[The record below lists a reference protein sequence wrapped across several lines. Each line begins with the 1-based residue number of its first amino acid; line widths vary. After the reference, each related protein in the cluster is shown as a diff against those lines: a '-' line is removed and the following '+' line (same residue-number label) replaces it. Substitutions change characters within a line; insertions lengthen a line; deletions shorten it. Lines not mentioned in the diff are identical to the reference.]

1 MPSKQRAKTPQ
12 PNTQRRR
19 NPTKRSAS
27 PPKRRTRKA
36 SKAASKAASPSK
48 AASKAASNAA
58 SNAGPSKAASNAAS
72 KAASNAA
79 SKAASNAAV
88 GRPGKVATQKKMPL
102 DQTHKDLLI
111 EKLGSYDLRAMFDT
125 TDRYTKGMK
134 GHEFTDLNAVD
145 VEKMKSYVRDDE
157 ALNNNQFW
165 QDYDQT
171 TLKLKIPPKRKKQ
184 LKVSDLKNPNTRE
197 KKNIYSY
204 VLGSIQEKMAEGY
217 FDKIQTPKDDPGQGG
232 V

>member
-1 MPSKQRAKTPQ
+1 MQSKRRAKTPQ
-12 PNTQRRR
+12 TNTRRRRR
-19 NPTKRSAS
+19 NPTSNRSAS
-27 PPKRRTRKA
+27 PPKRPTRKA
-36 SKAASKAASPSK
+36 SKAGPSK
-48 AASKAASNAA
+48 AA

-72 KAASNAA
+72 NAASKAASNAA
-79 SKAASNAAV
+79 SKAAV

-134 GHEFTDLNAVD
+134 GHEFTDLNDVD

-197 KKNIYSY
+197 KENIYSY

-217 FDKIQTPKDDPGQGG
+217 FDKIQTPKDEPGQGG

>member
-1 MPSKQRAKTPQ
+1 MQSKRRAKTPQ
-12 PNTQRRR
+12 TNTRRRRR
-19 NPTKRSAS
+19 NPTSNRSAS
-27 PPKRRTRKA
+27 PPKRPTRKA
-36 SKAASKAASPSK
+36 SK
-48 AASKAASNAA
+48 
-58 SNAGPSKAASNAAS
+58 AGPSKAASNAAS
-72 KAASNAA
+72 K
-79 SKAASNAAV
+79 AAV

-134 GHEFTDLNAVD
+134 GHEFTDLNDVD

-197 KKNIYSY
+197 KENIYSY

-217 FDKIQTPKDDPGQGG
+217 FDKIQTPKDEPGQGG